1 MDAATHG
8 VALPGHDGRSS
19 MECMPADTM
28 SLSIFCTVLFAAL
41 LHASWNAIVKRGS
54 DTLLTTILVTGSAAL
69 IAAVL
74 LPFVP
79 APLPRSW
86 PWLAASTVLQV
97 LYYVLV
103 ARTYRVTDMS
113 ASYPL
118 MRGCAPIL
126 VALVGTV
133 FLGERLHAVAWCG
146 IALICAG
153 ILCMARGGA
162 RQHLWLPL
170 LNAGVIAT
178 YTLVDAWGARQSGA
192 ALSYTLWL
200 FLLSGLPLPIWALCT
215 RAPRLWAYARENAG
229 FGVVGGIGTLTS
241 YGLALWAMTIAPV
254 AMISALRE
262 TSILF
267 GILISAFVLHER
279 VTRMR
284 WIAAGLIVAGAAVL
298 RVA

>member
-1 MDAATHG
+1 
-8 VALPGHDGRSS
+8 
-19 MECMPADTM
+19 M
-28 SLSIFCTVLFAAL
+28 SLTIFLVVVFAAA

-54 DTLLTTILVTGSAAL
+54 DTLLTTILVTGSAAV
-69 IAAVL
+69 IAAL
-74 LPFVP
+74 ALPFLP
-79 APLPRSW
+79 APARVSW
-86 PWLAASTVLQV
+86 PWLAASTLLQV
-97 LYYVLV
+97 TYYVLV

-126 VALVGTV
+126 VALVGTFV
-133 FLGERLHAVAWCG
+133 VGEPLPPLAWAG
-146 IALICAG
+146 IALICLG
-153 ILCMARGGA
+153 ILTMTRGQS

-215 RAPRLWAYARENAG
+215 RAAALRAYARRNWRY
-229 FGVVGGIGTLTS
+229 GVVGGAGTLTS
-241 YGLALWAMTIAPV
+241 YALALWAMTIAPV

-267 GILISAFVLHER
+267 GILISAFVLRER
-279 VTRMR
+279 VDRQR
-284 WIAAGLIVAGAAVL
+284 WIAAGVIVLGAAVL
-298 RVA
+298 RIA

>member
-1 MDAATHG
+1 M
-8 VALPGHDGRSS
+8 
-19 MECMPADTM
+19 
-28 SLSIFCTVLFAAL
+28 
-41 LHASWNAIVKRGS
+41 
-54 DTLLTTILVTGSAAL
+54 
-69 IAAVL
+69 
-74 LPFVP
+74 
-79 APLPRSW
+79 
-86 PWLAASTVLQV
+86 LQV

-133 FLGERLHAVAWCG
+133 FLGERQHAVAWCG

-200 FLLSGLPLPIWALCT
+200 FLLSGLPLPLWAVCT
-215 RAPRLWAYARENAG
+215 RGPRLWAYARENAG

-267 GILISAFVLHER
+267 GILISAFVLRER

-284 WIAAGLIVAGAAVL
+284 WIAAGLIVAASIAPVRNSSTMSTARPGAVRAETSSTASSAGAAL
-298 RVA
+298 LVAAAGVRAPSLSFCTTRLPASTVAATSTAARRIGRR

>member
-1 MDAATHG
+1 
-8 VALPGHDGRSS
+8 
-19 MECMPADTM
+19 M
-28 SLSIFCTVLFAAL
+28 SLTIFLVVVFAAA

-54 DTLLTTILVTGSAAL
+54 DTLLTTILVTGSAAV
-69 IAAVL
+69 IAAL
-74 LPFVP
+74 ALPFLP
-79 APLPRSW
+79 APARASW
-86 PWLAASTVLQV
+86 PWLAASTLLQV
-97 LYYVLV
+97 TYYVLV

-126 VALVGTV
+126 VALVGTFV
-133 FLGERLHAVAWCG
+133 IGEPLPPLAWAG
-146 IALICAG
+146 IALVCLG
-153 ILCMARGGA
+153 ILTMTRGQS

-200 FLLSGLPLPIWALCT
+200 FLLSGLPLPVWALCT
-215 RAPRLWAYARENAG
+215 RAAALRAYARRNWRY
-229 FGVVGGIGTLTS
+229 GVVGGAGTLTS
-241 YGLALWAMTIAPV
+241 YALALWAMTIAPV

-267 GILISAFVLHER
+267 GILISAFVLRER
-279 VTRMR
+279 VDRQR
-284 WIAAGLIVAGAAVL
+284 WIAAGVIVLGAAVL
-298 RVA
+298 RIA